1 MEYTNS
7 VQPKPE
13 YQPTPAQVERKVAL
27 RRFNRLFVYLPI
39 LFAAVIALFIIGLLF
54 WVTFIQPGESSRTTV
69 SGIASS
75 VIILVSLPMTLLC
88 ALPSILFIVLFT
100 QMRNKQM
107 APIKRIQTIFW
118 RIDSLVLK
126 VQTAVN
132 KNTPK
137 AANIVIIAHALM
149 AYIRNLLTQLLNLLK
164 RS

>member
-1 MEYTNS
+1 MEYTNA
-7 VQPKPE
+7 VEPKPE
-13 YQPTPAQVERKVAL
+13 YQPTPTQLEREAAL

-54 WVTFIQPGESSRTTV
+54 WVTLIQPGESSSATV

-75 VIILVSLPMTLLC
+75 VVILFSLPMTLLC

-107 APIKRIQTIFW
+107 AYIKRVQTLFW
-118 RIDSLVLK
+118 RLDSLVLK

-132 KNTPK
+132 EYTPK
-137 AANIVIIAHALM
+137 AAGVVIKAHVVM
-149 AYIRNLLTQLLNLLK
+149 AYIRNLFTQLINLLK